1 MRLKN
6 GSQSCQTDFPF
17 EEAYFRQEKVTVD
30 SMEQG
35 TSTSPMSR
43 RSRLSRIRW
52 SLAARQF
59 AGLLLIV
66 GVLLLIG
73 WFLYSGVEHSL

>member
-6 GSQSCQTDFPF
+6 GTVSCQTDFPF
-17 EEAYFRQEKVTVD
+17 EEAYFHQEKVTVD
-30 SMEQG
+30 SMEKG
-35 TSTSPMSR
+35 TSPMSR

>member
-30 SMEQG
+30 SMEKG
-35 TSTSPMSR
+35 TSPLSR